1 MARLGSQAQ
10 SAVRRRVGGEPFA
23 ITGENRAAAGRAL
36 FRGLDR
42 SARARVEALAEPV
55 RTGAGEVLCAE
66 GLPAEH
72 AISVVSGVLKIFKT
86 FKTLTRGRRQISRF
100 LYADDFLCPMEH
112 EANYGWTVQAVTAT
126 EVWRFE
132 RGPFFELVRVTPEL
146 ERRLL
151 EGVWTE
157 LEEAREHMLLLA
169 RKSAEQKVA
178 SFVLGLARAGGA
190 AAGDSIHLAMTRR
203 DIADHLGLQVETVSR
218 TLRVL
223 HRRGVIGLS
232 AHNYAAML
240 RRRVLQ
246 SLAEGREG
254 RMPT

>member
-1 MARLGSQAQ
+1 M
-10 SAVRRRVGGEPFA
+10 GGEALA
-23 ITGENRAAAGRAL
+23 ITGEKRAVAGRAL

-42 SARARVEALAEPV
+42 SARARVKALAEPV

-72 AISVVSGVLKIFKT
+72 AISVVSGVLKI

-112 EANYGWTVQAVTAT
+112 EANYGWTVQAVTAI

-151 EGVWTE
+151 EEVWTE
-157 LEEAREHMLLLA
+157 LEAAREHMLLLA
-169 RKSAEQKVA
+169 HKRAEEKIA
-178 SFVLGLARAGGA
+178 SFLILLASRL
-190 AAGDSIHLAMTRR
+190 DSRDLVTVPMTRR
-203 DIADHLGLQVETVSR
+203 DIADYLGLQTETVSR
-218 TLRVL
+218 TLRGL
-223 HRRGVIGLS
+223 HRRGVIALP
-232 AHNYAAML
+232 NYNLAALL
-240 RRRVLQ
+240 RLHVLQ
-246 SLAEGREG
+246 SLAEGRG
-254 RMPT
+254 RRMPT